1 MTALGALFYL
11 LSAVLLLAAALAA
24 TRRNPVHAVCCAV
37 ATFLAAAGIF
47 AVLGAP
53 LPGALEVVVY
63 AGAIMVLFL
72 FIIMLLG
79 LKTAPGPVP
88 QARLIVPGV
97 MAAATLVAL
106 FALIGADPTVRTPLP
121 AAVASPAA
129 VGTVLFDTYWLA
141 VEAVSVLLFAA
152 LAAAL
157 LLGRAPRPADP
168 RTPAGLAAGK
178 EGQSA

>member
-1 MTALGALFYL
+1 MTPLGALFYL
-11 LSAVLLLAAALAA
+11 LAAVLLGAAVLTA

-37 ATFLAAAGIF
+37 VVFLAAGGLF

-53 LPGALEVVVY
+53 LPGILMVVVY

-79 LKTAPGPVP
+79 LPVGEGPLP
-88 QARLIVPGV
+88 QGRLIIPATL
-97 MAAATLVAL
+97 AAATLVAL
-106 FALIGADPTVRTPLP
+106 FALIGADPTARTLLP
-121 AAVASPAA
+121 AAMASPAA

-141 VEAVSVLLFAA
+141 VEAVSILLFAA

-157 LLGRAPRPADP
+157 LLGRGRSGRPLP
-168 RTPAGLAAGK
+168 TGGPAA
-178 EGQSA
+178 

>member
-1 MTALGALFYL
+1 MTALGALFHL

-37 ATFLAAAGIF
+37 VVFLAAAGIF
-47 AVLGAP
+47 VVLGAP

-72 FIIMLLG
+72 FVIMMLG
-79 LKTAPGPVP
+79 LRTEPGPVP
-88 QARLIVPGV
+88 QTRLLVPGV
-97 MAAATLVAL
+97 MAAATLTAL
-106 FALIGADPTVRTPLP
+106 FAMIGADPSVRTPLP
-121 AAVASPAA
+121 AAMASPAA
-129 VGTVLFDTYWLA
+129 VGTILFDDYWLA

-157 LLGRAPRPADP
+157 LLGRAPRAEDSP
-168 RTPAGLAAGK
+168 TPVLAGK
-178 EGQSA
+178 GGHGA

>member
-11 LSAVLLLAAALAA
+11 LAAVLLGAAILTA

-37 ATFLAAAGIF
+37 VVFLAVGGLF

-53 LPGALEVVVY
+53 LPGVLMVVVY

-79 LKTAPGPVP
+79 LPAGDGLLPAG
-88 QARLIVPGV
+88 RLLVPGTLG
-97 MAAATLVAL
+97 AATLLAL
-106 FALIGADPTVRTPLP
+106 FVLIGADPAAQTLLP
-121 AAVASPAA
+121 AAQASPAA
-129 VGTVLFDTYWLA
+129 VGTLLFDTYWLA
-141 VEAVSVLLFAA
+141 VEAVSILLFAA

-157 LLGRAPRPADP
+157 LLGHGRPGP
-168 RTPAGLAAGK
+168 GQPATGGRGA
-178 EGQSA
+178 